1 MNYVYSQSTGELKLD
16 DGTLVGSGW
25 AGRGKGKNNPDKD
38 DIVRT
43 GPLPRG
49 WYTIGKLEDHPRLG
63 RFVMELTPDLENEM
77 HGRDDFWIHGASL
90 NPLKYGQESMGC
102 IIMPRPVRL
111 KIAEGPDR
119 LQVVR

>member
-1 MNYVYSQSTGELKLD
+1 MNYVYSQSNGEMRLD

-25 AGRGKGKNNPDKD
+25 AGRGAGKNDPDKED
-38 DIVRT
+38 VVRT

-49 WYTIGKLEDHPRLG
+49 WYTRGKLQDHPRLG
-63 RFVMELTPDLENEM
+63 KFVMELQPDLENDM
-77 HGRDDFWIHGASL
+77 HGRDDFWIHGASQK
-90 NPLKYGQESMGC
+90 NYGQESMGC